1 MRPTDAPV
9 RAAAR
14 ALAAV
19 AAVLVLVGCQT
30 GAPADEP
37 TDQPTETVTSP
48 APTETPEPAEDPT
61 ETAGGA
67 AVNGPNSILVPQD
80 GAVVTGP
87 DVTVSGEGTAF
98 EATLLYQVTR
108 AGTEDVVAEG
118 YTMGGANGEVGPWE
132 IELTLDPGEY
142 DVSVWEPGMG
152 EGDQPDEPVNLV
164 RVTFTVE

>member
-1 MRPTDAPV
+1 QPPV
-9 RAAAR
+9 FF
-14 ALAAV
+14 
-19 AAVLVLVGCQT
+19 T
-30 GAPADEP
+30 G
-37 TDQPTETVTSP
+37 P